1 MAVITGPQRNSLSV
15 EVGGSADHEGVRL
28 DFGGEAAPLADD
40 VAIKLLAV
48 FAMDPLSDDLSRVL
62 VDLVVLLRL
71 TADQAQTEFDPVAQS
86 MWRSHVQVEQ
96 PVVRYCCLG
105 DERDVAGQLS
115 HVRDRANHGASLDR
129 AVVVELH
136 G

>member
-48 FAMDPLSDDLSRVL
+48 FAMDPHSDDLSRVL
-62 VDLVVLLRL
+62 VDLVVLLRS

-86 MWRSHVQVEQ
+86 MWRGHVQVGQ
-96 PVVRYCCLG
+96 PVVRYCLG